1 MPTHEGFHPVS
12 AIQVYAEVILPLALP
27 RPYTYAVPEALV
39 AEVSF
44 GKRVEVQFGQSK
56 LYTALV
62 IGLSPQPPESGKPK
76 PIIAV
81 VDDEPIIAPVQL
93 KLWQWI
99 AEYYSCSLGE
109 VMNAALPANLKL
121 ASETVITLSP
131 LFSEDFSS
139 LSDKEYL
146 IAEALSI
153 QSEITIND
161 VRGILQQKSVYPL
174 IRRMLDQHLIYLKE
188 DLKAKY
194 KPKTVACVRL
204 LPPYA
209 ADPQS
214 LHAAFDLC
222 SKSSRQMEALLAY
235 IQLSRKLEF
244 VRRQDIYEA
253 AQVDSAV
260 LNALAKKEIF
270 ELYEREVS
278 RIGNYEEETIE
289 ASSLSAQQQRAMK
302 EIREAWQHKNVLL
315 LHGATGSGKTRIYIE
330 LIQEA
335 IQRGEQVLYLLPE
348 IALTTQ
354 IISRLEKI
362 FGNQIAV
369 YHSRLNNNERVE
381 LWNSVLA
388 GKPVV
393 LGARSALFL
402 PFRKLGLIIVDEE
415 HDNSY
420 KQYEPNPRYN
430 ARDAAIYLAHLQ
442 GAKTMLGTAT
452 PSLESFANAQSGK
465 YALVTMPERFGGL
478 AMPKIVLA
486 DAKRELQERKLQSH
500 FTSSLLEEL
509 KAALARGEQAILFQ
523 NRRGYA
529 PTYRCAVCDWHS
541 ECIHCDVSL
550 TYHKFQNAL
559 KCHYCGYTTQLP
571 EACPACG
578 SKKLSLKGFGT
589 EKIED
594 ELKIYLPHAR
604 IGRMDFDTVRGKDAH
619 AKIINDFEEG
629 RLDILVGTQMVTKGL
644 DFERVGV
651 VGVLSADQ
659 LLQFPDFRAGE
670 RAFQL
675 MLQVSGRAGRKHR
688 QGKVIIQAFN
698 TAHPVLSEVLDNDY
712 ARFYAREMLERKQF
726 KYPPYYRL
734 IRLSLKHK
742 TPRVVNDAGRIFEK
756 ALKGKLG
763 EWVMGPAVPY
773 VSRVRGFYLLDFMV
787 KTEPDTK
794 KLRYAKESIQAA
806 IDALQQTQG
815 FSGVRVSVDVDP
827 Y

>member
-1 MPTHEGFHPVS
+1 MPESLHPVS
-12 AIQVYAEVILPLALP
+12 SVQVYAEVVLPLALP
-27 RPYTYAVPEALV
+27 RPYTYMVPEELV
-39 AEVSF
+39 PEVAF

-56 LYTALV
+56 LYAAV
-62 IGLSPQPPESGKPK
+62 IVGLTGEPPAGKPK
-76 PIIAV
+76 PILAV
-81 VDDEPIIAPVQL
+81 VDEAPIITPVQWQ
-93 KLWQWI
+93 LWQWI
-99 AEYYSCSLGE
+99 AEYYSCTLGE
-109 VMNAALPANLKL
+109 VMHAALPANLKL
-121 ASETVITLSP
+121 SSETTITLSP
-131 LFSEDFSS
+131 LFSEDFTS
-139 LSDKEYL
+139 LSEQEYL

-153 QSEITIND
+153 QGEISIND
-161 VRGILQQKSVYPL
+161 VRGILQRKSVYPL
-174 IRRMLDQHLIYLKE
+174 IRRMLDQHIIYLRE
-188 DLKAKY
+188 DLKEKY

-209 ADPQS
+209 DQPQS
-214 LHAAFDLC
+214 LQAAFDLC
-222 SKSSRQMEALLAY
+222 SRSTRQMEALMAY
-235 IQLSRKLEF
+235 VQLSRQLKF
-244 VRRQDIYEA
+244 IRRQDLYEV
-253 AQVDSAV
+253 AQVDSSV
-260 LNALAKKEIF
+260 LNALAKKGIF
-270 ELYEREVS
+270 ELYDREVS
-278 RIGNYEEETIE
+278 RLGSYEEEAAE
-289 ASSLSAQQQRAMK
+289 AEILSPQQERVMQEMRAGL
-302 EIREAWQHKNVLL
+302 QGKNALL
-315 LHGATGSGKTRIYIE
+315 LHGATGSGKTRVYIE
-330 LIQEA
+330 WMQEA

-354 IISRLEKI
+354 IISRLEKV

-381 LWNSVLA
+381 LWNSVLG

-402 PFRKLGLIIVDEE
+402 PFQKLGLIVVDEE
-415 HDNSY
+415 HDSSY

-430 ARDAAIYLAHLQ
+430 ARDAALYLARLH
-442 GAKTMLGTAT
+442 GAKTILGTAT
-452 PSLESFANAQSGK
+452 PSLESYTNARAGK
-465 YALVTMPERFGGL
+465 YALVEMAERFGGL
-478 AMPKIVLA
+478 AMPQIVIA
-486 DAKRELQERKLQSH
+486 DCKRELRERKLQSH
-500 FTSSLLEEL
+500 FTASLLEEL
-509 KAALARGEQAILFQ
+509 KAALERGEQAILFQ

-529 PTYRCAVCDWHS
+529 PTYRCTVCDWHS

-550 TYHKFQNAL
+550 TYHKFQNTL
-559 KCHYCGYTTQLP
+559 KCHYCGYTAQLP

-594 ELKIYLPHAR
+594 ELKIYLPSAR
-604 IGRMDFDTVRGKDAH
+604 IGRLDLDTVRGKDAH

-675 MLQVSGRAGRKHR
+675 MMQVSGRAGRKHK

-698 TAHPVLSEVLDNDY
+698 TAHPVLGEVIAHDY
-712 ARFYAREMLERKQF
+712 AGFYAREIQERRQF
-726 KYPPYYRL
+726 KYPPFYRL
-734 IRLSLKHK
+734 IRITLKHK

-763 EWVMGPAVPY
+763 DWVMGPAVPY
-773 VSRVRGFYLLDFMV
+773 VSRVRGYYLLDFLV
-787 KTEPDTK
+787 KTEQHAEK
-794 KLRYAKESIQAA
+794 IRYAKASVQEAA
-806 IDALQQTQG
+806 EALQQAKG